1 MGSRERAAARLG
13 TLRHA
18 VQRRHFRARPRR
30 GFSLGIGGVES
41 EALSNR
47 ILPLSTAPARDA
59 QIATRVI
66 ALTVFPALGRSGVT
80 LAELSPCAEISER
93 NDCSGS
99 GLTGADSKTARFRTT
114 GFLNHGCEH
123 RRSNRMSFPFFFSLW
138 SWRLLVLGSCRRSER
153 RQLPVER
160 SERSG
165 KWPREPGSPSS
176 PARAVHAQLC
186 SAQGSAR
193 MHRPT
198 SRPACHVNLS

>member
-80 LAELSPCAEISER
+80 LAELSPCAGISER

-123 RRSNRMSFPFFFSLW
+123 RRSNRMSFPFFF
-138 SWRLLVLGSCRRSER
+138 LVVVATARARK
-153 RQLPVER
+153 LPKV
-160 SERSG
+160 G
-165 KWPREPGSPSS
+165 AS
-176 PARAVHAQLC
+176 PAASRAQRTLWKVAARAGQPEQP
-186 SAQGSAR
+186 SAGCARAALLSAGLR
-193 MHRPT
+193 SDAPT
-198 SRPACHVNLS
+198 HLPSGLPR